1 MAIAGPSAHRGTLSR
16 DFELDR
22 LRRSCTHQQKTVS
35 PDRIALRV
43 TEAHIMAPRTTAIR
57 DDREGLSPPALPFAL
72 AAIWDDDDD
81 DIEFEPA
88 SEQSEDM
95 SQGDTGEDG
104 ESDYMG
110 IAAFSYG

>member
-1 MAIAGPSAHRGTLSR
+1 MFGDKVGAIAGPSTHCGTLSR
-16 DFELDR
+16 N
-22 LRRSCTHQQKTVS
+22 CTHQQKTVS
-35 PDRIALRV
+35 PDRIALHI
-43 TEAHIMAPRTTAIR
+43 TEAHIMAPRTTTTR
-57 DDREGLSPPALPFAL
+57 DDREGLSPPGLPYAL

-81 DIEFEPA
+81 GIEFEPA